1 MTFWS
6 LRSLLQLPAFSVTW
20 AIFIFVTCG
29 DARLIHRYGFE
40 GFETTA
46 IDSVGQKHGSFEG
59 GAKLTGSGSIRLD
72 GVNDFVGLPSGL
84 LSSHQD
90 LTLETWV
97 TWDGP
102 ESESWAR
109 ILEFGKDDRNYLYLT
124 PRTGSSPL
132 HARFGIATN
141 GPEKKVNAVDQLP
154 GDGKTMSHLVVSIQQ
169 GSSMATFYLDGEIQG
184 TTSMPAVLAEFP
196 DENAWLG
203 RSHYSWVPPFDGQI
217 HEFRIYD

>member
-141 GPEKKVNAVDQLP
+141 GPER
-154 GDGKTMSHLVVSIQQ
+154 
-169 GSSMATFYLDGEIQG
+169 
-184 TTSMPAVLAEFP
+184 
-196 DENAWLG
+196 
-203 RSHYSWVPPFDGQI
+203 RSTQ
-217 HEFRIYD
+217 